1 MQIRDVYTY
10 LLRQKCFPP
19 HRAEGISL
27 LIKVFTGKKPGCAG
41 WNDALANL
49 NILGSKSE
57 VVRAHLPHRGQT
69 VTGTGIVSESCS
81 FCVA

>member
-1 MQIRDVYTY
+1 MSTHICLDE
-10 LLRQKCFPP
+10 CFPP
-19 HRAEGISL
+19 LRVEDISF

-49 NILGSKSE
+49 NTLGSKSE
-57 VVRAHLPHRGQT
+57 VVRAQAA
-69 VTGTGIVSESCS
+69 TGTGIVSETYS